1 MATAVCL
8 ILHLLKNIWWNKIC
22 KVLLLFV
29 CLGRLKGKSTISS
42 VWKETREIILLCLA
56 QLQVCRSLF
65 EVLPLFPE
73 WICLMCNDVFCIRW
87 LMFDHLAWSFLQVQL
102 LQNKKVLRF
111 SFSDKQSS
119 KFCVSSVKLIEMR
132 RSWVCF
138 WLVFVN
144 SQLLCCEKGS
154 IVEH

>member
-1 MATAVCL
+1 MLVY
-8 ILHLLKNIWWNKIC
+8 ILSASFGEAEIRFNGSRKWRFLVSHDDSNCSLSNAAPPNIWWNKIC

-87 LMFDHLAWSFLQVQL
+87 LMFDHLAGSFLQVQL
-102 LQNKKVLRF
+102 LQNKKAWRF
-111 SFSDKQSS
+111 
-119 KFCVSSVKLIEMR
+119 
-132 RSWVCF
+132 
-138 WLVFVN
+138 
-144 SQLLCCEKGS
+144 
-154 IVEH
+154 

>member
-1 MATAVCL
+1 MVYSLSTSFRKAEIRFCGQENEGFSFHTLMATAGCL
-8 ILHLLKNIWWNKIC
+8 IMHLVRNIWWNKIC
-22 KVLLLFV
+22 EVLLLFV

-102 LQNKKVLRF
+102 LQNKKVQRC
-111 SFSDKQSS
+111 SFSDKH
-119 KFCVSSVKLIEMR
+119 SVNFVFLVW
-132 RSWVCF
+132 SW
-138 WLVFVN
+138 
-144 SQLLCCEKGS
+144 
-154 IVEH
+154 